1 MKYKEYNDSE
11 LLSYIREENEE
22 ANEIIYEKY
31 KPLIINMAKKLL
43 LKYNS
48 LGIELNDL
56 IGEGMVGL
64 SYAINTYE
72 EVHNVPFYIYAKKC
86 IEGYIKNYIRK
97 LLSLKNRVLNNAVSY
112 DNTHEDNNL
121 ENLLGDSNTPLNIML
136 LKEEH
141 KELLSKLKEELTPLE
156 FKVFLLKI
164 EGYSYKDMA
173 SILKK
178 EPKNIDNAL
187 SRIKNKMSR

>member
-1 MKYKEYNDSE
+1 M
-11 LLSYIREENEE
+11 
-22 ANEIIYEKY
+22 
-31 KPLIINMAKKLL
+31 
-43 LKYNS
+43 
-48 LGIELNDL
+48 
-56 IGEGMVGL
+56 
-64 SYAINTYE
+64 
-72 EVHNVPFYIYAKKC
+72 
-86 IEGYIKNYIRK
+86 
-97 LLSLKNRVLNNAVSY
+97 
-112 DNTHEDNNL
+112 
-121 ENLLGDSNTPLNIML
+121 GDSNTPLNIML